1 MPARTDCGALDIQRV
16 REPLAQ
22 AVAEGLFD
30 AVKRQALLTES
41 VIVSYSGGKE
51 SAVTLDLAA
60 RHFKAVHVFFM
71 HQVAGLSFQ
80 EAVLKW
86 AEKHYG
92 LEIYRIPHWELSHF
106 YKAGT
111 YCKPDPGV
119 KLIGIQDVYA
129 HVRGA
134 FDCHWIAAG
143 ERCKDSTMRN
153 AMIKKS
159 GSIDKTR
166 GRFFP
171 LAYWSKEQVNRY
183 IAQHGLKVSPESK
196 LLGHS
201 FRSLDAGDL
210 MAVRQH
216 YPADF
221 ARIVLAFPEC
231 EVAIAR
237 EEMYGK
243 KQAPALCD

>member
-1 MPARTDCGALDIQRV
+1 MERPVTWAFDHLV
-16 REPLAQ
+16 R
-22 AVAEGLFD
+22 AVAENLFD
-30 AVKRQALLTES
+30 AVKRQALLTDS
-41 VIVSYSGGKE
+41 VIVSYSGGKD
-51 SAVTLDLAA
+51 SVVTLDLCA
-60 RHFKAVHVFFM
+60 RHFKTVHVFFM
-71 HQVAGLSFQ
+71 HQIPGLSFQ

-86 AEKHYG
+86 AERHYD
-92 LEIYRIPHWELSHF
+92 LEVYRVPHWELSYF
-106 YKAGT
+106 YRAGT
-111 YCKPDPGV
+111 YVKPDPTV
-119 KLIGIQDVYA
+119 KLIGIQDIYA
-129 HVRGA
+129 HMRSA

-143 ERCKDSTMRN
+143 ERCKDSMMRN

-159 GSIDKTR
+159 GSIDTTR

-201 FRSLDAGDL
+201 FRSLDAKDL
-210 MAVRQH
+210 MAVRKH

-221 ARIVLAFPEC
+221 AKILQVFPEC
-231 EVAIAR
+231 GAAIAR

-243 KQAPALCD
+243 EQAPALCD